1 MTLMKAVGVNQN
13 WKVKGSKNQNNVLKG
28 TKMLRRGG
36 AEGNWESASTF
47 TLRTVILST
56 VDLITAL
63 NKGFFFKN
71 NISIY
76 EKY

>member
-28 TKMLRRGG
+28 TKMLHRGG
-36 AEGNWESASTF
+36 ATF

-63 NKGFFFKN
+63 NKVFFFLK
-71 NISIY
+71 ITLVSMKSI
-76 EKY
+76 KP